1 MNFKKLKKSL
11 VAVAFA
17 LSFCFSGVVNVISA
31 LGAQYYALIANQL
44 VGNQAALA
52 NLQLIRAWHDRHPLN
67 HSARARD
74 FVVDN
79 IRDRFQ
85 TFAYERNLPACT
97 WQNLLNDLQPLGET
111 LIFAVL
117 PGPQNIQNFQHNMLD
132 LCRRLTKAELIKLI
146 NDWDDEIWKYGIDL
160 SRLLGVTVKL

>member
-1 MNFKKLKKSL
+1 MNFKKLQKSL

-17 LSFCFSGVVNVISA
+17 LSCCFSGVVNLISA
-31 LGAQYYALIANQL
+31 LDAQYYNAVQNQL

-85 TFAYERNLPACT
+85 TFERELTLPECT
-97 WQNLLNDLQPLGET
+97 WQDEIHNLRLLGET
-111 LIFAVL
+111 LIFAVKPL
-117 PGPQNIQNFQHNMLD
+117 EENREDFTNTMLD
-132 LCRRLTKAELIKLI
+132 LSKLPGLYLIDLI
-146 NDWDDEIWKYGIDL
+146 DDWDDEIWRYGIEL